1 MLQLFLFIVVFVHVA
16 FKNLKNL
23 RDLRLGFNYMNGSI
37 PASLFELPSL
47 EYLDLSANL
56 LQGHIHVCSSSTL
69 PLLIQALKLLL
80 ANNLNN
86 MFDYIFFGNGT
97 NIKED
102 RPLNKPKELA
112 RTAS

>member
-1 MLQLFLFIVVFVHVA
+1 MPQLFLFSVVCLYHA
-16 FKNLKNL
+16 ALRNLKNL
-23 RDLRLGFNYMNGSI
+23 RDLSLAGNQMNGSI
-37 PASLFELPSL
+37 PASLFELPCL
-47 EYLDLSANL
+47 EYLNLSDNL
-56 LQGHIHVCSSSTL
+56 LKGHIHVCSSSTL

-102 RPLNKPKELA
+102 RPLNKP
-112 RTAS
+112 